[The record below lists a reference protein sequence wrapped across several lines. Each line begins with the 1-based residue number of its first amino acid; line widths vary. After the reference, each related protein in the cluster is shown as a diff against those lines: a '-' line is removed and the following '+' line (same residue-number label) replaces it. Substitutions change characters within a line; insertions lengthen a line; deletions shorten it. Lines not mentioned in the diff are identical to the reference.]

1 MLRVIKNKNKGI
13 LFWITGL
20 SGSGK
25 TTIAKQIKPFITKK
39 YGPTIIINGDDM
51 RNIFKLKKYDKD
63 SRLDYGKKYT
73 KLCKLLTNQKINV
86 IFSVVGLFHALH
98 SWNRKNIENYCEIF
112 LKTSIKKIIS
122 AKKKRVYYTHK
133 KNIVGLDI
141 KPEFPKKPNIIIK
154 NSFHKKIN
162 HISKKIIQKL

>member
-1 MLRVIKNKNKGI
+1 MINIINNKNKGV

-25 TTIAKQIKPFITKK
+25 TTIAKKIKPYIEKK

-51 RNIFKLKKYDKD
+51 RTILKLNKYDKK
-63 SRLDYGKKYT
+63 SRLENGRKFS
-73 KLCKLLTNQKINV
+73 KLCKLITNQNINV
-86 IFSVVGLFHALH
+86 IFSVVGLFHTLH

-112 LKTSIKKIIS
+112 LKTSIKKIIQKN
-122 AKKKRVYYTHK
+122 KKKIYHRYQ

-141 KPEFPKKPNIIIK
+141 KPEFPKNPEILIN
-154 NSFHKKIN
+154 NSFKEEVDK
-162 HISKKIIQKL
+162 ISKKITKYL